1 MNYVYDGIISL
12 DVQQDQCMFAYPT
25 ILYLYDPLKVIKLNL
40 LHMPL
45 CHLSWHSP
53 LISLQYH
60 QAAQPLLSKPA
71 QQTTTSPSIG
81 INFPPIDMSKMAS
94 TLASTHRL

>member
-1 MNYVYDGIISL
+1 MGVRMNYVYDGIISL

-45 CHLSWHSP
+45 CHLS
-53 LISLQYH
+53 
-60 QAAQPLLSKPA
+60 
-71 QQTTTSPSIG
+71 
-81 INFPPIDMSKMAS
+81 
-94 TLASTHRL
+94 